1 MAMSIGERLSG
12 VDRAWLRMDSPSNPM
27 TIVGLIV
34 LGRKLGRATLRTLI
48 LQRLLAFDRFRCLPT
63 ADALGA
69 TWAEATSFNLDDH
82 LVVTALPA
90 PGRQRELEALVG
102 ELSGSPF
109 PPGRPLW
116 TFHLIEHYGA
126 GSAIIVRI
134 HHCYGDGVALL
145 YALLSLADP
154 PRDSP
159 SETTPPLPAPTQ
171 QSPVPGLPAWDDFAT
186 LLEGGVHYA
195 LHPAELSAVARETLS
210 AGAELARIATMPDDP
225 ATRLKLPL
233 SGTRRVAW
241 TQALSLAEVRAIARV
256 LGCTVNDVLVSTL
269 AGALGRYLAAEG
281 DSAADLTIRAAVPVN
296 LRPSA
301 EPQQLAGTR
310 SLGNFFGLVFVE
322 LPIGVRHPLERLYSV
337 HATMQSLKGSAQAR
351 ATLGLLSLAG
361 SLPAAVEDLALTI
374 FSAKASLVASNLRG
388 PDEELSLAGRP
399 VTEVLF
405 WVPQTGSIGTGVS
418 MLTYRGRVQFG
429 VTSDRALMPEPA
441 RLVEQ
446 LAVEFERLVFLV
458 LLGAGSLLD

>member
-1 MAMSIGERLSG
+1 
-12 VDRAWLRMDSPSNPM
+12 M

-34 LGRKLGRATLRTLI
+34 LGRKLGRTALRTLL
-48 LQRLLAFDRFRCLPT
+48 LQRLLTFDRFRCLPA
-63 ADALGA
+63 ADASGA
-69 TWAEATSFNLDDH
+69 TWTETTSFNLDDH
-82 LVVTALPA
+82 LVVAALPA
-90 PGRQRELEALVG
+90 PGGQRELETLVG
-102 ELSGSPF
+102 ELAGTPF
-109 PPGRPLW
+109 PGGRPLW
-116 TFHLIEHYGA
+116 TFHLIERYGA

-154 PRDSP
+154 PRDTESKTP
-159 SETTPPLPAPTQ
+159 PPLPAPTQ
-171 QSPVPGLPAWDDFAT
+171 QSPALGLPAWDDIAAI
-186 LLEGGVHYA
+186 LEGGVHYA
-195 LHPAELSAVARETLS
+195 LHPAEVSAVARDTLT

-241 TQALSLAEVRAIARV
+241 TQALSLAEVRAIAQV

-269 AGALGRYLAAEG
+269 AGALGRYLASEG
-281 DSAADLTIRAAVPVN
+281 DSVADLTIRAAVPVN
-296 LRPSA
+296 LRPST
-301 EPQQLAGTR
+301 EPRQPPVAGA
-310 SLGNFFGLVFVE
+310 LGNCFGLVFVE

-337 HATMQSLKGSAQAR
+337 HAAMLSLKGSAQAR
-351 ATLGLLSLAG
+351 ATLGLLSLVG
-361 SLPAAVEDLALTI
+361 SLPAAVEELALTI

-429 VTSDRALMPEPA
+429 VTSDRALMPEPT

-446 LAVEFERLVFLV
+446 LTVEFERLVFLV

>member
-1 MAMSIGERLSG
+1 MSIGEPLTG
-12 VDRAWLRMDSPSNPM
+12 VDRAWLRMDSSRNPM

-34 LGRKLGRATLRTLI
+34 LERKLGRATLRTLL
-48 LQRLLAFDRFRCLPT
+48 LQRLLTFDRFRCLPA

-69 TWAEATSFNLDDH
+69 RWTETTSFNVDDH
-82 LVVTALPA
+82 LVVTALPG
-90 PGRQRELEALVG
+90 PGGQRELETLVG
-102 ELSGSPF
+102 ELSGTPF

-116 TFHLIEHYGA
+116 TFHLIERYGA

-134 HHCYGDGVALL
+134 HHCYGDGVALS
-145 YALLSLADP
+145 YVLLSLADP
-154 PRDSP
+154 PRDTQSRTP
-159 SETTPPLPAPTQ
+159 PPLPAPTQ
-171 QSPVPGLPAWDDFAT
+171 QPPVLGLPAWDDVAAV
-186 LLEGGVHYA
+186 LEGGVHYA
-195 LHPAELSAVARETLS
+195 LHPAEVSAVARDTLT

-269 AGALGRYLAAEG
+269 AGALGRYLASEG
-281 DSAADLTIRAAVPVN
+281 DSVANLTIRAAVPVN

-301 EPQQLAGTR
+301 EPRQPPVAGT
-310 SLGNFFGLVFVE
+310 LGNCFGLVFVE
-322 LPIGVRHPLERLYSV
+322 LPIGVRHPLERLYAV
-337 HATMQSLKGSAQAR
+337 HAAMLPLKSSAQAR
-351 ATLGLLSLAG
+351 ATFGLLSLVG
-361 SLPAAVEDLALTI
+361 SLPAAVEELALTI

-388 PDEELSLAGRP
+388 PDEELSFAGRP
-399 VTEVLF
+399 ATEVLF

-418 MLTYRGRVQFG
+418 MLSYRGRVQFG
-429 VTSDRALMPEPA
+429 VTSDRALMPEPV

-446 LAVEFERLVFLV
+446 LVVEFERLVFLV

>member
-1 MAMSIGERLSG
+1 M
-12 VDRAWLRMDSPSNPM
+12 
-27 TIVGLIV
+27 IVLGLIV
-34 LGRKLGRATLRTLI
+34 LGRRLGRSVLRSLI
-48 LQRLLAFDRFRCLPT
+48 AQRLLVFDRFRCLPV
-63 ADALGA
+63 ADAFGA
-69 TWAEATSFNLDDH
+69 SWSESKSFNLDDH
-82 LVVTALPA
+82 LIAAALPA
-90 PGRQRELEALVG
+90 PGGQRELEAFAG
-102 ELSGSPF
+102 ELSGAPF

-116 TFHLIEHYGA
+116 TFHLIERYGA
-126 GSAIIVRI
+126 GSAVIVRI

-145 YALLSLADP
+145 RVLLALADP
-154 PRDSP
+154 PP
-159 SETTPPLPAPTQ
+159 GAAPTAPVPLPAPIPQ
-171 QSPVPGLPAWDDFAT
+171 LPVLGLGLPAWDEVAA

-195 LHPAELSAVARETLS
+195 LHPVEASAAGREALTV
-210 AGAELARIATMPDDP
+210 GAELARIAAMTDDP

-269 AGALGRYLAAEG
+269 AGALGRYLA
-281 DSAADLTIRAAVPVN
+281 SAGESVAGLTVRAAIPVN

-301 EPQQLAGTR
+301 DPRELAGSR
-310 SLGNFFGLVFVE
+310 ALGNYFGLVFVE
-322 LPIGVRHPLERLYSV
+322 LPIGVLHPLERLYAV
-337 HATMQSLKGSAQAR
+337 HAAMASLKASAQAK
-351 ATLGLLSLAG
+351 ATLILLSLVGA
-361 SLPAAVEDLALTI
+361 LPAAVEEFALTL

-405 WVPQTGSIGTGVS
+405 WVPQSGSIGIGLS

-429 VTSDRALMPEPA
+429 VTADRAVIAEPA